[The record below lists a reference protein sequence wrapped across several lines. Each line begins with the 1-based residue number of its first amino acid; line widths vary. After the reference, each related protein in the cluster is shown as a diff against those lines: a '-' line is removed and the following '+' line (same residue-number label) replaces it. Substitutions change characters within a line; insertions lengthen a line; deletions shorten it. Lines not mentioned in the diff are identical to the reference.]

1 MWLKILIVI
10 LFIAVLISLSS
21 GLVFLLKDMGNE
33 NKRTLY
39 ALGIRISVASALIV
53 ALIYGFAS
61 GRLNSTAPWD
71 RQLHPQQVAPTVDKT
86 PN

>member
-10 LFIAVLISLSS
+10 LFIGVLISLSS
-21 GLVFLLKDMGNE
+21 GLVFLLRDTGNN

-39 ALGIRISVASALIV
+39 ALGIRVCLASALVI
-53 ALIYGFAS
+53 AIIYGLVS

-71 RQLHPQQVAPTVDKT
+71 RQLHPQQVAPTVPGK